1 MGWLCKLLLLTLLLY
16 YSKKS
21 SAQEQ
26 EDKNIIFP
34 IKIRNSYELD
44 KLSTEDARLL
54 REIPKSSKT
63 PRKVEAQIRMT
74 RIKKFDM
81 EMRELTY
88 EVQIDYKWKEE
99 RLESN
104 KTSIIDSFC
113 QMADLHTKCSN
124 REYMDILDFSTKK
137 PNRIKS
143 QITQD
148 KCCHLTSFSGIE
160 MALFENCGDIYAS
173 T

>member
-26 EDKNIIFP
+26 EDGNVIFP
-34 IKIRNSYELD
+34 IKIGNSFELD
-44 KLSTEDARLL
+44 KLSPEDARLL

-63 PRKVEAQIRMT
+63 ARKVEAQIRMT

-104 KTSIIDSFC
+104 KTSIIDRFC
-113 QMADLHTKCSN
+113 QITDLH
-124 REYMDILDFSTKK
+124 IL
-137 PNRIKS
+137 
-143 QITQD
+143 
-148 KCCHLTSFSGIE
+148 IE
-160 MALFENCGDIYAS
+160 NIY
-173 T
+173 

>member
-34 IKIRNSYELD
+34 IKIRNSYWID
-44 KLSTEDARLL
+44 KLSPEDARLL
-54 REIPKSSKT
+54 REIPKSGKT

-104 KTSIIDSFC
+104 KTSIIYVF
-113 QMADLHTKCSN
+113 L
-124 REYMDILDFSTKK
+124 
-137 PNRIKS
+137 PNDRS
-143 QITQD
+143 
-148 KCCHLTSFSGIE
+148 
-160 MALFENCGDIYAS
+160 A
-173 T
+173 

>member
-26 EDKNIIFP
+26 EDGNNSFP
-34 IKIRNSYELD
+34 IKIRHSHELD
-44 KLSTEDARLL
+44 KLSPIDARLL
-54 REIPKSSKT
+54 REIPKSNKT
-63 PRKVEAQIRMT
+63 PRKVEARIRMT

-99 RLESN
+99 RLKSN
-104 KTSIIDSFC
+104 KTSIVYSFC
-113 QMADLHTKCSN
+113 QMT
-124 REYMDILDFSTKK
+124 DILLKRYREIS
-137 PNRIKS
+137 NEI
-143 QITQD
+143 
-148 KCCHLTSFSGIE
+148 
-160 MALFENCGDIYAS
+160 
-173 T
+173 

>member
-1 MGWLCKLLLLTLLLY
+1 MGWLCKLLLVTLQLY
-16 YSKKS
+16 YSIKS

-26 EDKNIIFP
+26 EDENIIFP

-44 KLSTEDARLL
+44 KLSPEDARLL
-54 REIPKSSKT
+54 REIPKNSKT

-99 RLESN
+99 RLEFN
-104 KTSIIDSFC
+104 KTSIIYGFS
-113 QMADLHTKCSN
+113 QKTVLI
-124 REYMDILDFSTKK
+124 ILYHK
-137 PNRIKS
+137 
-143 QITQD
+143 
-148 KCCHLTSFSGIE
+148 
-160 MALFENCGDIYAS
+160 
-173 T
+173 

>member
-26 EDKNIIFP
+26 EDENIIFP

-44 KLSTEDARLL
+44 KLSPEDARLL
-54 REIPKSSKT
+54 REIPKNSKT

-99 RLESN
+99 RLEFN

-113 QMADLHTKCSN
+113 QMTDLHILIGN
-124 REYMDILDFSTKK
+124 MLDFQHEKK
-137 PNRIKS
+137 
-143 QITQD
+143 QI
-148 KCCHLTSFSGIE
+148 
-160 MALFENCGDIYAS
+160 A
-173 T
+173 

>member
-1 MGWLCKLLLLTLLLY
+1 MGRLCKLLLLTLLLY

-34 IKIRNSYELD
+34 IKIRNSYWLD
-44 KLSTEDARLL
+44 KLSPEDARLL
-54 REIPKSSKT
+54 REIPKSGKT

-104 KTSIIDSFC
+104 KTSIIYVFC
-113 QMADLHTKCSN
+113 QMTDLHRVLN
-124 REYMDILDFSTKK
+124 EL
-137 PNRIKS
+137 
-143 QITQD
+143 
-148 KCCHLTSFSGIE
+148 
-160 MALFENCGDIYAS
+160 
-173 T
+173 